1 VILEADEG
9 DDIGRDDAFED
20 LTWMYDRGGEAADAH
35 PIDGDDLALVIGS
48 DGEELLT
55 VPGDVAPSSRKK
67 RVDVERRP
75 DRKACNVRQSAVYT
89 PEP

>member
-1 VILEADEG
+1 
-9 DDIGRDDAFED
+9 
-20 LTWMYDRGGEAADAH
+20 MHDRGGQAADAH
-35 PIDGDDLALVIGS
+35 PIDGNDLVLLAES

-55 VPGDVAPSSRKK
+55 VPRGDLFAQE
-67 RVDVERRP
+67 RVDVGAATKHNSSLWVRLLDEGNARRP

>member
-1 VILEADEG
+1 
-9 DDIGRDDAFED
+9 
-20 LTWMYDRGGEAADAH
+20 
-35 PIDGDDLALVIGS
+35 
-48 DGEELLT
+48 
-55 VPGDVAPSSRKK
+55 VAPSSRKK